1 MKNSKRLLAMAV
13 SAALAAPMAAYA
25 TNGMNL
31 EGYGPIATGMGGAS
45 MAYDN
50 GTAGMM
56 NNPAT
61 LGLMDDGA
69 RLDLA
74 VGILGPKISSEMMGA
89 GWDSSSTSFTMPAA
103 GYASKSGKLTW
114 GVGAFAQGGMGTE
127 YDDAS
132 ASNMNTASPG
142 AAAILMEGVISDP
155 TLMGDIAGTE
165 EFSEV
170 GVMRILFPVSY
181 SVNEKLNIGGSID
194 YVRANMDIKMA
205 MPGSMMMDMM
215 MGSQTMGTLT
225 PDATMMGGL
234 GMFDVGFAG
243 GYFDFADSSPYSGAA
258 TGSGFAGKLGFA
270 YQVNDQLTVGGSY
283 HTKTSLGD
291 LTGDAE
297 VTMLGTN
304 SFFGDMAVGLDG
316 SITVKNFQWPTT
328 IGLGVSFKANE
339 KLTLAADVKRINWA
353 EVMEDFQM
361 SFKASNA
368 ASNDFSSMGGPNMQG
383 ASLDAVLFQDW
394 ADQTVYQIGG
404 AYQVNEAMVLR
415 LGANVSD
422 NPVPNSFMNHLFPAT
437 IKSHYTAGIGY
448 DVTSNDAVNFSLT
461 MAPEVSETSDMG
473 MDISHAQTN
482 WQLMYSKKF

>member
-1 MKNSKRLLAMAV
+1 MNNSKRLLALAV

-74 VGILGPKISSEMMGA
+74 VGILGPNVSSEMMGA

-114 GVGAFAQGGMGTE
+114 GIGAFAQGGMGTE
-127 YDDAS
+127 YDDANS
-132 ASNMNTASPG
+132 SNMNTASPG
-142 AAAILMEGVISDP
+142 AAAILMDGVLSDP
-155 TLMGDIAGTE
+155 TLMGDVAGTE

-181 SVNEKLNIGGSID
+181 RVNDKLNVGGSID
-194 YVRANMDIKMA
+194 YVRASMDIKMA

-215 MGSQTMGTLT
+215 MGTQAMGTLT

-234 GMFDVGFAG
+234 GMFDGGIAG
-243 GYFDFADSSPYSGAA
+243 GYFDFADSNPYTGAA
-258 TGSGFAGKLGFA
+258 TGSGFAGKLGFT
-270 YQVNDQLTVGGSY
+270 YQVNEQLSVGGSY
-283 HTKTSLGD
+283 HSKTSLGD

-297 VTMLGTN
+297 MSMVGNN

-328 IGLGVSFKANE
+328 IGLGISFKAND
-339 KLTLAADVKRINWA
+339 KLTIAADVKRISWA
-353 EVMEDFQM
+353 EVMESFQM
-361 SFKASNA
+361 SFKASDA
-368 ASNDFSSMGGPNMQG
+368 ASNDFSGMGGPDMRG
-383 ASLDAVLFQDW
+383 ASLDAVLFQEW
-394 ADQTVYQIGG
+394 EDQTVYQIGG
-404 AYQVNEAMVLR
+404 AYQVNEAMVVR
-415 LGANVSD
+415 LGANVAN
-422 NPVPNSFMNHLFPAT
+422 NPVPDDYLNHLFPAT
-437 IKSHYTAGIGY
+437 ITSHYTAGIGY
-448 DVTSNDAVNFSLT
+448 DVTSSDAVNFSLT
-461 MAPEVSETSDMG
+461 MAPEANNTSDMG
-473 MDISHAQTN
+473 MDISHSQTS